1 MAATGTLGQIE
12 EYDSTS
18 DWDQYVE
25 RLENFLANG
34 IGTGNKQ
41 RAVFLS
47 VIGPSTYEMLQN
59 LITPAK
65 PADKMLAD

>member
-25 RLENFLANG
+25 RLENFVASAD
-34 IGTGNKQ
+34 KQ

-47 VIGPSTYEMLQN
+47 VIGPSTYKMLRN